1 MGTVILFFLSFLNL
15 LLLFLISYHPLL
27 SNQRPLL
34 LYSSSHSEMIHWF
47 LSTQIYLI
55 FSATC
60 LTYLNL
66 FIYSSWYFG
75 LKLYTFFTRM
85 RYLPSS
91 CLSLTKYGSGYLCIM
106 QVIIVKETIDYYY
119 RLSIQSWL
127 IMLWTGVNVIEHPC
141 LFFLTWKYLYW
152 ISITMNIPWS
162 MILKYVC
169 LPIYLFSEYLP
180 HHCHSYGN
188 WSWTA
193 YCIIISYCCQ
203 HDGVANFNLPCC
215 YIQILHCL
223 LRWLKQS

>member
-1 MGTVILFFLSFLNL
+1 MYHAGHNSKRDNRL
-15 LLLFLISYHPLL
+15 LLSPVYSILVNYAMDWC
-27 SNQRPLL
+27 QRDWAP
-34 LYSSSHSEMIHWF
+34 MF
-47 LSTQIYLI
+47 
-55 FSATC
+55 
-60 LTYLNL
+60 
-66 FIYSSWYFG
+66 
-75 LKLYTFFTRM
+75 
-85 RYLPSS
+85 
-91 CLSLTKYGSGYLCIM
+91 
-106 QVIIVKETIDYYY
+106 V
-119 RLSIQSWL
+119 
-127 IMLWTGVNVIEHPC
+127 
-141 LFFLTWKYLYW
+141 FLTWKYLYW